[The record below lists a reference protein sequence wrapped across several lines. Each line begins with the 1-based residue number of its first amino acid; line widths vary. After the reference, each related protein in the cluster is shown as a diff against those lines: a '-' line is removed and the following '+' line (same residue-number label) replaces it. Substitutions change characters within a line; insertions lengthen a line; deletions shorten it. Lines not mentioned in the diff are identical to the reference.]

1 MSTVDP
7 AAERRRRELARSRSR
22 SRSRGRIR
30 GRDGGRGPAL
40 GLGTVLGLLVFG
52 GAWCLFGVGI
62 ADMAAYPVGTG
73 YLTED
78 TEPAN
83 DLPGFFWATFAG
95 AFAGVL
101 SGLGP
106 RGRLAARIGLNLQGA
121 LSTAVVAVGISL
133 GFFFGARSFW
143 TPAPEPGVFVDATGL
158 PGEEWGA
165 AAWLAWTSR
174 YWVPALLLCVAVLRI
189 VLSLLYER
197 VRRRREARTREILA
211 TGRRTRGEV
220 TEAAATGIEVMGRPQ
235 VRFVVKFTDHRGT
248 DRWVTKTGL
257 FDRAAPPRPGDRAV
271 IWFDPAAPGDER
283 AIPVALA
290 GLDGVDLDATDLDEV
305 VAGGGLTIH

>member
-1 MSTVDP
+1 M
-7 AAERRRRELARSRSR
+7 
-22 SRSRGRIR
+22 
-30 GRDGGRGPAL
+30 
-40 GLGTVLGLLVFG
+40 
-52 GAWCLFGVGI
+52 
-62 ADMAAYPVGTG
+62 
-73 YLTED
+73 
-78 TEPAN
+78 
-83 DLPGFFWATFAG
+83 
-95 AFAGVL
+95 L

-106 RGRLAARIGLNLQGA
+106 RRRLAARIGLNLQEA
-121 LSTAVVAVGISL
+121 LSTAVVAVGIAL

-143 TPAPEPGVFVDATGL
+143 TPAPEPGVFVDASGL

-174 YWVPALLLCVAVLRI
+174 YWVPALLLSVAVLRI

-197 VRRRREARTREILA
+197 VRRRRAARTREVLA

-220 TEAAATGIEVMGRPQ
+220 TEAAATGTEIMGRPRI
-235 VRFVVKFTDHRGT
+235 RFVVKFTDHTGI

-271 IWFDPAAPGDER
+271 VWFDPAAPGDER
-283 AIPVALA
+283 AIPVVLA
-290 GLDGVDLDATDLDEV
+290 APAALDGVDLDEA